1 MRSMSRLRAPLY
13 SMKLNLSQEKS
24 VWLELQKLERE
35 DVAAKKADATRRRMA
50 TRKVTMEEK
59 TKKRVA
65 RKAAMVAGRMKAK
78 WRAAEGEENEA
89 AEKGSGKGGKKAKGE
104 KGKKI
109 GRSK

>member
-59 TKKRVA
+59 TKKKVA
-65 RKAAMVAGRMKAK
+65 RKATMLTGKMEAK
-78 WRAAEGEENEA
+78 MRAAEEENEA
-89 AEKGSGKGGKKAKGE
+89 AEKGSVKGGKKAKGE
-104 KGKKI
+104 KGKRV